1 MLRFFQRLLGWNRHP
16 TEFNSEGFER
26 RRTPRTTVSSVLANY
41 PAQLAENT
49 DTQTA
54 APKLPPKGPQLSMNK
69 PGEGSDDAQDEAVE
83 APARR
88 LG

>member
-1 MLRFFQRLLGWNRHP
+1 MLRFVQRLLGWNRHP
-16 TEFNSEGFER
+16 TELNPEGIER
-26 RRTPRTTVSSVLANY
+26 RRTPRTSVSSVLASY
-41 PAQLAENT
+41 PAQPGENT
-49 DTQTA
+49 DAQTA

-69 PGEGSDDAQDEAVE
+69 PGEGNDDAQDEAVE